1 MRQAINLNELVEA
14 LDLQS
19 EFLIFFLDEKTGEI
33 LTLTDEEVASGK
45 KGEVDPVAYEI
56 ITSKRYIRLPTFE
69 KKEVMEEFALGI
81 EDQEL
86 REELLVGIDDEGA
99 FSRFNV
105 AAHMHQLEGLWLPFI
120 QKKLKDIAIAFCV
133 KHDIRYVDKEEDMD
147 WL

>member
-1 MRQAINLNELVEA
+1 MRQAININELIEA

-45 KGEVDPVAYEI
+45 KGKVDPLSYEI
-56 ITSKRYIRLPTFE
+56 MTSERYIRLPE
-69 KKEVMEEFALGI
+69 LDKKKMMMEFALDLD
-81 EDQEL
+81 DQEI

-99 FSRFNV
+99 FARFNV

-120 QKKLKDIAIAFCV
+120 QKKLKDVAIGFCV
-133 KHDIRYVDKEEDMD
+133 KHNIRYVDKKEDID